1 MASGKWRMEDG
12 RKAKGGVR
20 SIRRMA
26 RRKSSR
32 VATRCDTQININC
45 RGECKGYL
53 QQPSE
58 AHMGCPIEHEIG
70 EEWQVRGSER
80 GQGEREEYFAE
91 NGLWHLAR
99 ATIDSHINPNI
110 VANLPLLGR
119 IFMEQKDNV
128 CGKGREAERRER
140 RRVVDI
146 GGGDSSRRVD
156 KFINSGSRQ
165 VF

>member
-1 MASGKWRMEDG
+1 MASGR
-12 RKAKGGVR
+12 
-20 SIRRMA
+20 
-26 RRKSSR
+26 
-32 VATRCDTQININC
+32 
-45 RGECKGYL
+45 L
-53 QQPSE
+53 
-58 AHMGCPIEHEIG
+58 
-70 EEWQVRGSER
+70 ER
-80 GQGEREEYFAE
+80 GQGEGEEYYAG

-128 CGKGREAERRER
+128 CGKGRERER
-140 RRVVDI
+140 RGRRRLVDRGGE
-146 GGGDSSRRVD
+146 GGGSSRRVD

>member
-1 MASGKWRMEDG
+1 MEDAACRTWNLQLNGEWQMENG
-12 RKAKGGVR
+12 RWKRGAVR
-20 SIRRMA
+20 GNRKMA
-26 RRKSSR
+26 RSKSSR

-45 RGECKGYL
+45 RDECKGYL

-58 AHMGCPIEHEIG
+58 AHMGCPIEHEIV
-70 EEWQVRGSER
+70 EEWQVGGSER
-80 GQGEREEYFAE
+80 GQGEGEEYYAG

-128 CGKGREAERRER
+128 CGKGRERER
-140 RRVVDI
+140 RGRRRLVDRWGE
-146 GGGDSSRRVD
+146 GGG
-156 KFINSGSRQ
+156 
-165 VF
+165 

>member
-1 MASGKWRMEDG
+1 MENREREGGRMG
-12 RKAKGGVR
+12 
-20 SIRRMA
+20 RMA
-26 RRKSSR
+26 GSKSSR

-58 AHMGCPIEHEIG
+58 AHMGCPIVHEI
-70 EEWQVRGSER
+70 EEMEWQVGGSER
-80 GQGEREEYFAE
+80 GQGDGEGEGYYAG

-128 CGKGREAERRER
+128 CGNAREAGRRGR
-140 RRVVDI
+140 RRV
-146 GGGDSSRRVD
+146 GGGASSRRVD

>member
-1 MASGKWRMEDG
+1 
-12 RKAKGGVR
+12 
-20 SIRRMA
+20 
-26 RRKSSR
+26 
-32 VATRCDTQININC
+32 
-45 RGECKGYL
+45 
-53 QQPSE
+53 
-58 AHMGCPIEHEIG
+58 MGCPIEHEIE
-70 EEWQVRGSER
+70 EEWQVGGSER
-80 GQGEREEYFAE
+80 GQGEGEEYFAG

-128 CGKGREAERRER
+128 CGKGKEAGKRGRRER
-140 RRVVDI
+140 RRLVDI
-146 GGGDSSRRVD
+146 GGGGDSSRRVD